1 MNFVAKISQLD
12 RRWVFLLVAI
22 AVIMPQ
28 IFPFTQP
35 MKTTPPVE
43 SIFEYIESLPE
54 GSTVFI
60 ALDYDPASEAELYPM
75 TLAILRHCFE
85 KKLKVI
91 SCTLW
96 ATGRSLINRAFATMS
111 EEYNIKH
118 GVDYANYGFKVGYN
132 LVVMQAGENFPGAF
146 KKAKRQRTEDMPITE
161 NIEKLEDIDYFIDI
175 AAGSSLD
182 AVWIGFGVGWY
193 NITLGGG
200 CTAVSAAQYYPY
212 LETGQINGL
221 IGGLK
226 GVAEYEMLLAQT
238 YGNVSNDARKGEE
251 IAKKEFLGMGMYG
264 MSSQSVVHILIV
276 LLVLLNNII
285 YFMMRKKGA

>member
-1 MNFVAKISQLD
+1 MEWIAKISTLD
-12 RRWVFLLVAI
+12 RRWIFLLVAI
-22 AVIMPQ
+22 AVIIPQ
-28 IFPFTQP
+28 LFPFTQP

-43 SIFEYIESLPE
+43 NIFNHIESLPE
-54 GSTVFI
+54 GSTVFV

-85 KKLKVI
+85 KKLRVI

-96 ATGRSLINRAFATMS
+96 ATGRSLINRAFIKMS
-111 EEYNIKH
+111 EEYEIKH

-132 LVVMQAGENFPGAF
+132 LVIMQAGENFPSAF
-146 KKAKRQRTEDMPITE
+146 KKAKRQRTEDMPVTKDIA
-161 NIEKLEDIDYFIDI
+161 KLKDIDYFIDI

-182 AVWIGFGVGWY
+182 AVWIGYGVEWFG
-193 NITLGGG
+193 ITLGGG

-226 GVAEYEMLLAQT
+226 GVAEYEKLLQRT
-238 YGNVSNDARKGEE
+238 YGNTPNPVRKGDD
-251 IAKKEFLGMGMYG
+251 IQKKEFLGMGMYG
-264 MSSQSVVHILIV
+264 MSSQSVVHTLIV
-276 LLVLLNNII
+276 LLVVINNIVFFI
-285 YFMMRKKGA
+285 TRKKA